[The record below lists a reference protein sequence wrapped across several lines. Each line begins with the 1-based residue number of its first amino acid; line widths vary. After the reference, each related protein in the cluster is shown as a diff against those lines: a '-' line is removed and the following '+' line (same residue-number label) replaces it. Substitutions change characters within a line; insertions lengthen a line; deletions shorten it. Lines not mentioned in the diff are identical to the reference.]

1 LVVVWD
7 KFWNDNYLMSSFG
20 NIFDNRESSRGPHDV
35 QAWFKQ

>member
-7 KFWNDNYLMSSFG
+7 KFWNDNYLSSFG